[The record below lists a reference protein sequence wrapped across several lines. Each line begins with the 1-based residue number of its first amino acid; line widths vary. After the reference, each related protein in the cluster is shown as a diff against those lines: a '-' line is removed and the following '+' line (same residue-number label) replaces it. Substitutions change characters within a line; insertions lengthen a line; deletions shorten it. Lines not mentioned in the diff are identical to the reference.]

1 MRKGI
6 YQKRPAN
13 IIYGEAQQHLR
24 LGMKLRHAL
33 HHCPAPSPTLH
44 WGLSS
49 TVVVKKQKQ
58 KSECN
63 SITES
68 NLVPTGQANKSRD
81 DLQGK
86 ELRLY
91 PESQQTQEM
100 VESCPQNTILPEL
113 ESGSFYI
120 KGEGLQPSISGSTS
134 PFPHQQPLEGACEF
148 HLPVDTYR
156 WA

>member
-6 YQKRPAN
+6 YQKHPAN

-24 LGMKLRHAL
+24 LGMKLRNAL

-81 DLQGK
+81 DLLEQRIATLSRKPADAGDGGVTP
-86 ELRLY
+86 
-91 PESQQTQEM
+91 PE
-100 VESCPQNTILPEL
+100 N
-113 ESGSFYI
+113 
-120 KGEGLQPSISGSTS
+120 
-134 PFPHQQPLEGACEF
+134 
-148 HLPVDTYR
+148 HL
-156 WA
+156 A

>member
-13 IIYGEAQQHLR
+13 IIYGEALQHLR

-33 HHCPAPSPTLH
+33 PHCPAPSPTLH

-81 DLQGK
+81 DLPGQRIATLSRKPADAGDGGVMP
-86 ELRLY
+86 
-91 PESQQTQEM
+91 PE
-100 VESCPQNTILPEL
+100 
-113 ESGSFYI
+113 
-120 KGEGLQPSISGSTS
+120 
-134 PFPHQQPLEGACEF
+134 H
-148 HLPVDTYR
+148 HL
-156 WA
+156 A